1 MRNETKKIILGLAA
15 IMLIATI
22 CPAQTQYVVLLQQ
35 TPVNGGSVNPGLGVH
50 SIDADGTMT
59 VTAVPKAGYQFVY
72 WLGDVSDSSSA
83 TTVVSVNSPKIVL
96 AVFERSDFET
106 VDEQATPE
114 SQGAGGDRLS
124 ANRASISGPSGV
136 SPASGGGGSYKGP
149 TYIVKPPEE
158 EVPEPATMALLAIG
172 GIGLLRARKK

>member
-136 SPASGGGGSYKGP
+136 SPASGGGGGGGGY
-149 TYIVKPPEE
+149 KPPDEKP
-158 EVPEPATMALLAIG
+158 VPEPATMALLAIG